1 MTDSTEL
8 WTKDASAPLPRP
20 DEPQWPKIIRWV
32 AFIVII
38 GPLIWGLLGLDVSI
52 DNLRRAPGQ
61 MWTLVEQMWPP
72 DFSETSRTF
81 QKILESLYVAWIA
94 TIIGATLSFPLGFL
108 AATNIAP
115 RSVTLPVRS
124 FLSGIR
130 AFPELVLA
138 IMLIPAFALGPF
150 PGALAIGIHSI
161 GTLGKL
167 TSEVIEGVDPGP
179 IEAIRASGGTR
190 MQAMQF
196 GVVPQAMPNVVAYWL
211 YRFEINIRA
220 SAVLGVI
227 GAGGIGDEIFSRF
240 KFVPDRSKGFAALLI
255 MIATVLVIDAISASV
270 RRRIIT
276 GQPSRSPAARLMQR
290 LFSKKQPV
298 EATQ

>member
-8 WTKDASAPLPRP
+8 WTKDDTGPVIRP
-20 DEPQWPKIIRWV
+20 DEPRWPKIIRWIAV
-32 AFIVII
+32 IVII
-38 GPLIWGLLGLDVSI
+38 GPLIWGLLGLEISA

-61 MWTLVEQMWPP
+61 MWNLVQQVWPP
-72 DFSETSRTF
+72 DFSETGRTF
-81 QKILESLYVAWIA
+81 EKILESLYVAWIA

-124 FLSGIR
+124 LLSGIR

-138 IMLIPAFALGPF
+138 IMLIPAFGLGPF

-167 TSEVIEGVDPGP
+167 TSEVIEGVDEGP

-196 GVVPQAMPNVVAYWL
+196 GVVPQAMPNVLAYWL

-227 GAGGIGDEIFSRF
+227 GAGGIGDEIYSRF
-240 KFVPDRSKGFAALLI
+240 LFVPDRSKGFAALLV

-276 GQPSRSPAARLMQR
+276 GQPSRSMVARLMQR
-290 LFSKKQPV
+290 LFAKKRPA
-298 EATQ
+298 ETSS